1 MKASLLL
8 QIQMATRIYRFK
20 IFLNFAYFNKSWCF
34 FILIILILIKRENY
48 NIYIYIYQYQYQYIS
63 KQTAYT
69 SLLWLW
75 GESFQDEVIIYQYPP
90 KQSIST
96 QYNEQLIA

>member
-1 MKASLLL
+1 M
-8 QIQMATRIYRFK
+8 IY
-20 IFLNFAYFNKSWCF
+20 IY
-34 FILIILILIKRENY
+34 I
-48 NIYIYIYQYQYQYIS
+48 IYIYIYQYQYQYIS